1 VNHEVARL
9 LYLLA
14 SVLFILGLKGQAGPR
29 TARGG
34 NALGIAGMVIA
45 IGTMLTQPEMQHI
58 GWLIGAIVV
67 GTAVGWVIAVRVQ
80 MTAMPQMVALL
91 NGLGGLAS
99 ALVSMGDSFTY
110 VGSEPASMTLVTALG
125 GVLIGGVTF
134 TGSLLAFAK
143 LQGLVS
149 SAPWTFPFQKLANL
163 GLLLLCVLFSAL
175 FANSPDSTGWLVLVL
190 LLSLGLGLF
199 AVAPIGGADMPVVI
213 ALLNSYSGLAGA
225 ATGYILAN
233 DVLIVAGALVGASG
247 IILSVIMCKAM
258 NRSLANVLFGAF
270 GTGEGGA
277 GAAVGP
283 QKTVR
288 NYSPTDAA
296 VLLTTARSVVIA
308 PGYGLAVAQ
317 AQHVV
322 KELTLLLEERG
333 VDVKFAIHPVAGRM
347 PGHMNILLAESDLP
361 YSQLLDMDQANPLF
375 ESADVA
381 LVVGANDVVNPIAR
395 TDKTSPIYGMPIL
408 DADKSRN
415 VIILKRSL
423 ASGFAGIDNPLFY
436 AEKTMMLF
444 GDAKKTLMGLVAA
457 VKTA

>member
-1 VNHEVARL
+1 MTPTVARL
-9 LYLLA
+9 LYLAA
-14 SVLFILGLKGQAGPR
+14 SVLFIVGLKGQAGPR
-29 TARGG
+29 TARRG
-34 NALGIAGMVIA
+34 NVLGMLAMALA
-45 IGTMLTQPEMQHI
+45 IGTTLATPEVGRL
-58 GWLIGAIVV
+58 GWILA
-67 GTAVGWVIAVRVQ
+67 AVALGSAAGFVLATRVQ

-99 ALVSMGDSFTY
+99 ALVSLGDACTY
-110 VGSEPASMTLVTALG
+110 APDAPASLTLVNALG
-125 GVLIGGVTF
+125 GVLIGGLTF
-134 TGSLLAFAK
+134 TGSALAFAK
-143 LQGLVS
+143 LQGLVG
-149 SAPWTFPFQKLANL
+149 SAPWTFPFQKVANL
-163 GLLLLCVLFSAL
+163 GLLAAAVLFSVL
-175 FANSPDSTGWLVLVL
+175 FMQSPTSEGWLLLVL
-190 LLSLGLGLF
+190 LLSLALGWF

-225 ATGYILAN
+225 AAGYILGN

-247 IILSVIMCKAM
+247 IILSIIMCRAM
-258 NRSLANVLFGAF
+258 NRSLTNVLFGAF

-277 GAAVGP
+277 AAGGT

-288 NYSPTDAA
+288 NFGPTDAA
-296 VLLTTARSVVIA
+296 VLLTNARSVIIA

-322 KELTLLLEERG
+322 KELTDLLEKRG

-347 PGHMNILLAESDLP
+347 PGHMNILLAESNIP
-361 YSQLLDMDQANPLF
+361 YAQLLDMDQVNPLF
-375 ESADVA
+375 ETADVA

-395 TDKTSPIYGMPIL
+395 TDKSSPIYGMPIL
-408 DADKSRN
+408 DADKARN

-436 AEKTMMLF
+436 DDKTMMLF
-444 GDAKKTLMGLVAA
+444 GDAKKTLVALVAE

>member
-1 VNHEVARL
+1 VSHEAARL

-14 SVLFILGLKGQAGPR
+14 SVLFVLGLKGQAGPK
-29 TARGG
+29 TARMG
-34 NALGIAGMVIA
+34 NFLGVAGMLLAVGVTLA
-45 IGTMLTQPEMQHI
+45 IPGIGRL
-58 GWLIGAIVV
+58 GWLLAAMAV
-67 GTAVGWVIAVRVQ
+67 GTVAGWILAVRVQ

-99 ALVSMGDSFTY
+99 ALVSLGEGFTY
-110 VGSEPASMTLVTALG
+110 TGVEPASMTLVGALG
-125 GVLIGGVTF
+125 GILIGGVTF
-134 TGSLLAFAK
+134 SGSMLAFAK
-143 LQGLVS
+143 LQGLVG

-163 GLLLLCVLFSAL
+163 ALLLLCVLFSVL
-175 FANSPDSTGWLVLVL
+175 FARSPTSEGWILLVFPLALALGWL
-190 LLSLGLGLF
+190 

-213 ALLNSYSGLAGA
+213 ALLNSYSGLAGS
-225 ATGYILAN
+225 ATGYILGN

-247 IILSVIMCKAM
+247 IILSIIMCKAM

-270 GTGEGGA
+270 GTGDGGTGGA
-277 GAAVGP
+277 ATA

-288 NYSPTDAA
+288 NFSAADGA
-296 VLLTTARSVVIA
+296 VLLTNARSVIIA

-322 KELTLLLEERG
+322 KELTDLLEKRG

-347 PGHMNILLAESDLP
+347 PGHMNILLAESNIP
-361 YSQLLDMDQANPLF
+361 YAQLLDMDQVNPLF
-375 ESADVA
+375 ETADVA

-395 TDKTSPIYGMPIL
+395 TDKSSPIFGMPIL
-408 DADKSRN
+408 DADRAAN

-436 AEKTMMLF
+436 ADKTMMLF
-444 GDAKKTLMGLVAA
+444 GDAKKTLMSLVAE